1 MKRVLIVV
9 LLASLLGLIWFS
21 HRLAGVRIYHA
32 DECQNAFMARVIATG
47 QTKLFLAD
55 TGLFQAGVLS
65 WLARGASQSVE
76 ILVAARFVMLE
87 IFWLNVILIALATG
101 ERLLSI
107 RGLAALIGAA
117 TLAPLWD
124 FGFEVRPDNLVLCG
138 VLLMWCAVRNRP
150 AGRQPYLIAGV
161 LTAGLS
167 FISLRALAFAVPI
180 SAAMLAF
187 PPPGQ
192 AAPRRQ
198 LAMAWVAAALGML
211 LVIVLGYRAAGFWPM
226 QWAQLGAATREGG
239 QWHGEVLKETLS
251 RLLQQAPLLLAV
263 TAAALGTVTLE
274 IRRRGRAVLS
284 WDGLLPEALLFVGAF
299 ATLLLTRVPEPY
311 HLLQVVPFAYLL
323 AYRYAVGLMNGAWER
338 PEFRPVL
345 VALLVFGY
353 FVPFGLATRRHL
365 AFTNYHQ
372 EARMRLAEGLT
383 DPARDAI
390 YDGVGMIS
398 CRPAVGF
405 GWVLPNV
412 AQHDTGMTEGARWK
426 GLLATQPPAAI
437 LPNYR
442 TDQLPA
448 ECHTYIK
455 EHYVPLSDDFWV
467 LGKVLPAG
475 GGRFDIAHGG
485 RYRIASLKGSDLAG
499 TYPAGLAGLLA
510 PQEEGS
516 LTGTLDGLPLSNR
529 PVELKAGA
537 HTIATKADERPTVVW
552 VGSKQD
558 RLGRLGE
565 SDHRF
570 LFIKWY

>member
-47 QTKLFLAD
+47 QTKLFLPD
-55 TGLFQAGVLS
+55 TGLFQVGVLS
-65 WLARGASQSVE
+65 WLARGAAQSVE

-87 IFWLNVILIALATG
+87 IFWLNLILIALATG

-107 RGLAALIGAA
+107 RGLAALVGAA
-117 TLAPLWD
+117 ALAPLWD

-138 VLLMWCAVRNRP
+138 VLLMWCAVRFHP
-150 AGRQPYLIAGV
+150 TGRQPYLIAGA
-161 LTAGLS
+161 LSAGLLC
-167 FISLRALAFAVPI
+167 ISLRALAFTLPI

-187 PPPGQ
+187 PPRGQ
-192 AAPRRQ
+192 GMPRRQ
-198 LAMAWVAAALGML
+198 LAIAWVAAAVGTL
-211 LVIVLGYRAAGFWPM
+211 LVIVLGYGAAGLW
-226 QWAQLGAATREGG
+226 QVHWAQLGAATRKWSW
-239 QWHGEVLKETLS
+239 WHGEVLKETLG
-251 RLLQQAPLLLAV
+251 RLLQQTPLLLAV
-263 TAAALGTVTLE
+263 TVAALGAVMLE
-274 IRRRGRAVLS
+274 IKRRGRAALT
-284 WDGLLPEALLFVGAF
+284 WDGLFPEALLFAGAF
-299 ATLLLTRVPEPY
+299 VTLLLTPVPEPY
-311 HLLQVVPFAYLL
+311 KLLLVIPFAYLL
-323 AYRYAVGLMNGAWER
+323 AYRYAVGLLNAVWGR
-338 PEFRPVL
+338 PILRPVL

-372 EARMRLAEGLT
+372 EARIRLAEGLT
-383 DPARDAI
+383 DPVRDVI

-398 CRPAVGF
+398 CRPAIGA
-405 GWVLPNV
+405 GWRLPNV
-412 AQHDTGMTEGARWK
+412 ARHDSGMTEGARWK
-426 GLLATQPPAAI
+426 EMLAAHPAAAI

-475 GGRFDIAHGG
+475 GGKFDITHPG

-510 PQEEGS
+510 PLEVGS
-516 LTGTLDGLPLSNR
+516 LTGTLDGLLLSNR
-529 PVELKAGA
+529 PVELKAGT
-537 HTIATKADERPTVVW
+537 HTIATQGDERPTVVW
-552 VGSKQD
+552 VGPKQD